1 MTDTQ
6 WDASARPGSIYWK
19 RNLTISLIGSFT
31 TIVAMTLL
39 LPFLPLYV
47 EELGVSDH
55 ADIVQWSG
63 IAYGATFF
71 AAALVAPLWGRLGD
85 IYGRKLMLVRAS
97 LGMTLAISLMGM
109 AGNVWQLVALR
120 LFVGLAGGY
129 ASGSMVLVATQTPK
143 DRSAWALGVLS
154 SGIMAGNLVGPLIG
168 GALPPIIGIRGTFLA
183 AGGMIFLAFLATA
196 FLIKEE
202 KSPARKQAA
211 KASGGWKSIADK
223 RPVIAML
230 ATGMLLMFANMSIEP
245 IITVYVAQLVPVESQ
260 VTMISGVVMS
270 AAALGSILSA
280 SWLGKLADRI
290 GHWPVISGALAVAGL
305 LLIPQAFVTSSW
317 QLIILRFLMGAALG
331 GLLPCIA
338 AVIRHS
344 VPDSA
349 AEGRGDSGLDLRII
363 GASADQLDA
372 RPGNRFQRLA
382 AVAGAGADGERMHDG
397 GGEPGKHLRIG
408 AFRKLAPF
416 HAKANA
422 LFDLIV
428 EIVEAAA
435 EHLADALM
443 LDRLDRC
450 RADQQTAAGGGF
462 TMQIDR
468 QRTGIDAGNI
478 VAQRQ

>member
-6 WDASARPGSIYWK
+6 WDAAKVAPGSAYWK
-19 RNLTISLIGSFT
+19 RNLVISLLGSFT

-55 ADIVQWSG
+55 AAIVQWSG

-71 AAALVAPLWGRLGD
+71 AAACVAPLWGRLGD

-97 LGMTLAISLMGM
+97 LGMTIAISLMGM
-109 AGNVWQLVALR
+109 AGSVWQLVALR

-183 AGGMIFLAFLATA
+183 AGGMIFFAFLATT

-202 KSPARKQAA
+202 KSAARKQAA
-211 KASGGWKSIADK
+211 KASGGWKSIPDK
-223 RPVIAML
+223 RPVVAML
-230 ATGMLLMFANMSIEP
+230 ATGLLLMLANMSIEP
-245 IITVYVAQLVPVESQ
+245 IITVYVAQIVPDQGQ
-260 VTMISGVVMS
+260 VTMIAGIVMS

-280 SWLGKLADRI
+280 SRLGKLADRI
-290 GHWPVISGALAVAGL
+290 GHWPVIAGALAIAGL
-305 LLIPQAFVTSSW
+305 LLIPQAFVNASW
-317 QLIILRFLMGAALG
+317 QLIGLRFLMGLALG
-331 GLLPCIA
+331 GLLPCIT

-349 AEGRGDSGLDLRII
+349 AGSILGLSISSQYV
-363 GASADQLDA
+363 GQ
-372 RPGNRFQRLA
+372 
-382 AVAGAGADGERMHDG
+382 VAGPVLGGFVGGHIGMPAVFLGTCVLLLAGA
-397 GGEPGKHLRIG
+397 
-408 AFRKLAPF
+408 AFTWLVRTKS
-416 HAKANA
+416 
-422 LFDLIV
+422 
-428 EIVEAAA
+428 EEA
-435 EHLADALM
+435 
-443 LDRLDRC
+443 
-450 RADQQTAAGGGF
+450 
-462 TMQIDR
+462 
-468 QRTGIDAGNI
+468 
-478 VAQRQ
+478 